1 MILKKIW
8 QDKTLVKEIWA
19 LSWPMV
25 LIMLF
30 EFFIGLTDVY
40 VAGKFGKEI
49 QAAYGLAFQLYFV
62 FIIIGMALSVG
73 IVSVSSRLFTSKNTA
88 LFNTAV
94 GSSLVVVTVSGVIF
108 GILGVL
114 FSKDL
119 IHVLNIP
126 QAIKIHAIPFL
137 VIYSLGFVFDY
148 ILMSF
153 NGVLRA
159 CARIKKSLWVMSV
172 VCALNVGLDFFLAF
186 GTPLGYRGIAV
197 ATVISLFVGCVLS
210 IPAIMSLIKN
220 FNFSWAPI
228 KEIFRISWP
237 SGLLQ
242 VFWQLAS
249 VALFLILSLLPHHNI
264 EILAALTNGLK
275 IESVIFLPAFAFNM
289 ANAVIVGNWLG
300 KRDNENAF
308 RGGLGTA
315 VMGVAIVTILT
326 IIVIFNARRVAGFLS
341 SNPVVVEECVRYV
354 YISLISEPIMAWGV
368 ILGGGLNGA
377 GDTKS
382 VMLASAVSVWFIRI
396 PLSYILAITFGFGA
410 VAVWWAMNFSNL
422 VQAVIISRR
431 YFRKKWMAQAS

>member
-8 QDKTLVKEIWA
+8 QDKTLIKEIWA
-19 LSWPMV
+19 LSWPMA

-30 EFFIGLTDVY
+30 EFFIGLSDVY

-73 IVSVSSRLFTSKNTA
+73 IVSVASRLYTSKNSV

-94 GSSLVVVTVSGVIF
+94 SSSLVVVTASGIIF

-114 FSKDL
+114 FSKNL
-119 IHVLNIP
+119 IQILNIP
-126 QAIKIHAIPFL
+126 PPIKIHAIPFL
-137 VIYSLGFVFDY
+137 TIYSLGFVFDY

-159 CARIKKSLWVMSV
+159 CAMIKKSLWVMSV
-172 VCALNVGLDFFLAF
+172 VCAMNVGLNFFLAF
-186 GTPLGYRGIAV
+186 GTPLGYQGIAV
-197 ATVISLFVGCVLS
+197 ATVISLFAGCVLS
-210 IPAIMSLIKN
+210 IPYIRVLITKFKFSLE
-220 FNFSWAPI
+220 PI
-228 KEIFRISWP
+228 KEVLNISWP

-249 VALFLILSLLPHHNI
+249 VVLFLILSLLPYRNI

-289 ANAVIVGNWLG
+289 VNAVVVGNWLG
-300 KRDNENAF
+300 KRDKENAF

-315 VMGVAIVTILT
+315 VMGVLVVTVLT
-326 IIVIFNARRVAGFLS
+326 VMVIFNARRVAGFLS
-341 SNPVVVEECVRYV
+341 SNPVVIDECVRYV

-382 VMLASAVSVWFIRI
+382 VMLASAFSVWFIRI
-396 PLSYILAITFGFGA
+396 PLSYVLAITFGFGA
-410 VAVWWAMNFSNL
+410 VAVWWSMNISN
-422 VQAVIISRR
+422 VIQAIIISKR
-431 YFRKKWMAQAS
+431 YFGKRWMKA